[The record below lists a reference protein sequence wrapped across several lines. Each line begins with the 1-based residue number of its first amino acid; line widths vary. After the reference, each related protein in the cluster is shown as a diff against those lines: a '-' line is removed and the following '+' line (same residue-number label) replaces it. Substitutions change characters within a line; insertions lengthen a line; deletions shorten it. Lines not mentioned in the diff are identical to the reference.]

1 VSKRIKLSKKQT
13 LAWKYLEDNETT
25 EIGYGGAAGGGKSW
39 LGCIWHIYRRA
50 AYPDSRGLIGRAE
63 LSALKESTLVTFFKA
78 CSDMGYRAGVDFKY
92 NGQDHTV
99 TWKNGSKTV
108 FKDLKYYPSD
118 PDFTSLGSTEYTDAF
133 IDEATEITQ
142 KAFEI
147 VNSRLR
153 WKIAQFGLKPK
164 TLITCNPAPG
174 WVKERFILDKNAKP
188 VILAPYQ
195 KFVQALPTDNPD
207 EAFRQLYIEQ
217 LNKMTSDYDK
227 RRLLYGDWEAERE
240 VLNPFAHQY
249 STSKHESTLA
259 KFDPNKQLLIK
270 IDFNIVPFAVNFSHM
285 WRDSEGEHFHTFA
298 EAEIAKGSIPA
309 MIDLLKAKFLN
320 QLPNCIITGDAMGN
334 RGDLSQRDN
343 ASYYMQLKRGLRLS
357 DSQLR
362 VKSNPTHDNSR
373 ADVNYVL
380 ANFPDYKINPETCP
394 NTCRDMRTVQCDA
407 FGEIIKRNRNDLTQR
422 ADYLDCFT
430 GDTDITTINGQ
441 KPIKNIA
448 IGDYVLT
455 KNGYKKVIDHWSST
469 AEVYEFTFSNGE
481 KIKCTKDHKFYA
493 HNYGWCEILRIF
505 TESKSVCKR
514 SLNTTGFHITST
526 QNKNITI
533 HQERVKDIQGRYIG
547 RFGLIITEKFQKG
560 IKFITKTI
568 MLITTRLITLNWLN
582 DQSIV
587 NITERI
593 EQRKTQL
600 DLLHLQKSEESM
612 RRNGIVQKR
621 VKGGIVN
628 MEKSVGLGSGI
639 TAFISA
645 IAVKLNLKRQA
656 SGKGSVRICVN
667 QNTEDYQG
675 EIQLKQYAKIVDAN
689 LLHKNT
695 TKEGFVLQNVGQHQT
710 LTVVEAKKI
719 GVQQVYDITVEDEH
733 CFYANNILVHNCERY
748 GINTFLR
755 KWIDVHQKSGR

>member
-1 VSKRIKLSKKQT
+1 MSKRIKLSKKQT

-39 LGCIWHIYRRA
+39 LGCIWHIYRRTT
-50 AYPDSRGLIGRAE
+50 YPDSRGLIGRAE

-164 TLITCNPAPG
+164 TLITCNPGPG

-207 EAFRQLYIEQ
+207 EAFRRLYIEQ

-285 WRDSEGEHFHTFA
+285 WRDSEGEHFHTFD

-407 FGEIIKRNRNDLTQR
+407 FGEILKRNRNDLTQR
-422 ADYLDCFT
+422 ADFLDCFT
-430 GDTDITTINGQ
+430 GDTEVATINGQ
-441 KPIKNIA
+441 KRIESVS
-448 IGDYVLT
+448 IGDLVLT
-455 KNGYKKVIDHWSST
+455 RGGYRKVIDCWSSE
-469 AEVYEFTFSNGE
+469 AEVYEFTLSNGDT
-481 KIKCTKDHKFYA
+481 ITCTKDHKFYA
-493 HNYGWCEILRIF
+493 HNYGWCEIFRIF
-505 TESKSVCKR
+505 NEKKSVCKR
-514 SLNTTGFHITST
+514 LLNTTGFHITST

-560 IKFITKTI
+560 IKCITKTI
-568 MLITTRLITLNWLN
+568 MRIITTLATLSWSSGL
-582 DQSIV
+582 SIV
-587 NITERI
+587 GVTAGRG
-593 EQRKTQL
+593 QQKTQIG
-600 DLLHLQKSEESM
+600 LLSLQRLEDVTPKSGMGQKKVSH
-612 RRNGIVQKR
+612 GIVSMVR
-621 VKGGIVN
+621 G
-628 MEKSVGLGSGI
+628 MGLALGI
-639 TAFISA
+639 TALANVI
-645 IAVKLNLKRQA
+645 IVKLNSRRQA
-656 SGKGSVRICVN
+656 SGKGSVQTLAS
-667 QNTEDYQG
+667 QNTEG
-675 EIQLKQYAKIVDAN
+675 CLGVTRFVRCVKDAVMN
-689 LLHKNT
+689 LLRKST
-695 TKEGFVLQNVGQHQT
+695 TKEDSALLGADQHQI
-710 LTVVEAKKI
+710 LTVVEARRI
-719 GVQQVYDITVEDEH
+719 GVKRVYDITVEDEH
-733 CFYANNILVHNCERY
+733 NFYANNILVHNCERY

-755 KWIDVHQKSGR
+755 KWIDVHQKSSR